1 MQQIQDFRDEVED
14 LHALLAA
21 MPAAAWSAPT
31 GFKAWTPEDIVQHL
45 HHSDLMAMAS
55 ADGAEAFAAFRART
69 QALRAQGQ
77 SNVQATR
84 EVLGNPQ
91 GADLLALW
99 HRTAHALCDR
109 MDKIPPETR
118 MPWAGPGMG
127 LRMFATARQMETWS
141 HAQAIW
147 DLLGRRR
154 PPAAPRLR
162 NIAEI
167 GVRTYAWTFRNR
179 NQDPPGPQ
187 PAVTLHAAD
196 GIWRWE
202 GQGGEGPGGEGPGGK
217 GQGGKGQGGSVE
229 GDAVEFCQVAAQTR
243 NIADTALRVEG
254 EAARAWMAL
263 AQCFAGPPESPPAPG
278 TRRPAATPWA

>member
-14 LHALLAA
+14 LHALLAT
-21 MPAAAWSAPT
+21 MPAAAWPAPT

-55 ADGAEAFAAFRART
+55 ADGPDAFAAFRART
-69 QALRAQGQ
+69 QALRAQGLT
-77 SNVQATR
+77 NVQATR
-84 EVLGNPQ
+84 QVLGNPQ

-99 HRTAHALCDR
+99 HRTAHTLCDR
-109 MDKIPPETR
+109 LDKIPPETR

-147 DLLGRRR
+147 DLLGRTR

-187 PAVTLHAAD
+187 PAVTLHAA
-196 GIWRWE
+196 GGAVWQWE
-202 GQGGEGPGGEGPGGK
+202 GQGG
-217 GQGGKGQGGSVE
+217 SVT
-229 GDAVEFCQVAAQTR
+229 GDATEFCQVAAQTR
-243 NIADTALRVEG
+243 NIADTGLKVEG
-254 EAARAWMAL
+254 AAAQAWMSL
-263 AQCFAGPPESPPAPG
+263 AQCFAGPPETPPAPG
-278 TRRPAATPWA
+278 LRQPATAPWT